1 MTKLLYKQR
10 KYGGRERRIHAERVE
25 YRQRK
30 KVGGGSALKQEAL

>member
-10 KYGGRERRIHAERVE
+10 KYGGRERGIHAERVE

-30 KVGGGSALKQEAL
+30 KVGGSALKQEAL